1 MSVTSSGSATYDGA
15 IEGAN
20 AKRGL
25 WSSRL
30 AFILAA
36 TGSAVGLGNIWK
48 FPYITGENGGG
59 AFVIVYLACIAVVG
73 IPIMMAEV
81 MIGRRGG
88 RSPVNSLRLITE
100 RDGLNPAWKLVGAV
114 GVLAGFLILSFYSVI
129 GGWAVSYV
137 GTAASGQLTGQSA
150 EAVGAIFSGLLS
162 DPGTLLLWHT
172 VFMGLVM
179 AVVAKGVRAGL
190 ERAVSILM
198 PALFVLLLVMV
209 GYAMTTGAFGQAVS
223 FLFQPDFSKLTTSG
237 ILVALGHA
245 FFTLSLGMAVMMAYG
260 SYLPKNVSIAKT
272 SITVSVIDTGVA
284 LLAGLAIFPVV
295 FANGLEPGAGPGLIF
310 QTLPLAFGQMPMG
323 SLFGSLF
330 FILLIFAAWTSGIS
344 LLEPIV
350 EWLEEQKGMNRT
362 ISTLGAGLVCWGL
375 GIASILSLNL
385 WSDVAPLSFIPMLE
399 GKTIFDLLDFFT
411 ANILLPLGGL
421 LVAVMAG
428 WVMSKQAM
436 KNELSLSES
445 SFKLWLTTVRF
456 ITPIA
461 VSIVFI
467 YNLI

>member
-1 MSVTSSGSATYDGA
+1 MSVTSSDSAAYSGALEGS
-15 IEGAN
+15 N
-20 AKRGL
+20 AQRGL

-48 FPYITGENGGG
+48 FPYVTGENGGG
-59 AFVIVYLACIAVVG
+59 AFVLVYLLCIAVVG

-88 RSPVNSLRLITE
+88 RSPVKSLSLIAQHDRLK
-100 RDGLNPAWKLVGAV
+100 PAWKLVGAI
-114 GVLAGFLILSFYSVI
+114 GILAGFLILSFYSVI
-129 GGWAVSYV
+129 GGWAISYV
-137 GTAASGQLTGQSA
+137 GTTASGQLAGQSA
-150 EAVGAIFSGLLS
+150 DTVGAIFSGLLS
-162 DPGTLLLWHT
+162 DPTKLLAGHTL
-172 VFMGLVM
+172 FMAMVM
-179 AVVAKGVRAGL
+179 VVVVRGVRSGL

-198 PALFVLLLVMV
+198 PALFVLLLIVV
-209 GYAMTTGAFGQAVS
+209 GYAMTTGHFGQAAA

-260 SYLPKNVSIAKT
+260 SYLPKNISIAKT

-284 LLAGLAIFPVV
+284 LLAGLAIFPIV

-323 SLFGSLF
+323 SLFGTLF
-330 FILLIFAAWTSGIS
+330 FVLLIFAAWTSGIS

-350 EWLEEQKGMNRT
+350 EWLEERKGMNRT
-362 ISTLGAGLVCWGL
+362 VSTLGAGFVCWGL

-385 WSDVAPLSFIPMLE
+385 WSDFAPLGFVPMLE

-411 ANILLPLGGL
+411 ANIMLPLGGL
-421 LVAVMAG
+421 LVALFAG
-428 WVMSKQAM
+428 WVMSRQAM
-436 KNELSLSES
+436 ERELALSPAM
-445 SFKLWLTTVRF
+445 FNLWLITVRF
-456 ITPIA
+456 ITPVA
-461 VSIVFI
+461 VAVVFI
-467 YNLI
+467 YNLM